1 MKRLSNLILACLFTL
16 TLSACPMES
25 SFTQLAPLPRN
36 MALKAFEPHRPSFDC
51 KHEASAVP
59 PIDREAEDW
68 LQEGMRLTSGDLWP
82 NQRNYPKAVELW
94 AKAAERKHWKAMMNL
109 AGVYIEGDGTAPF
122 VVPADPERAVKL
134 VEYAMGLGIPA
145 AFDAMGTYHQKGLGV
160 KPDISRAYAFWEL
173 AADMGSPD
181 AQTHLGDALNAT
193 YDNPREGFWGNRVV
207 GLQMLEC
214 AFAQGH
220 GKAAY
225 VLGMHFMREAA
236 KDYPRAL
243 RVLHE
248 GVKFGSE
255 QSANTLSTLFRGAE
269 LGNGGP
275 PVDPARDERYSA
287 LGDALYNNPDLRF
300 PNLDKI
306 LPLPPAQLP
315 KWNGDKD
322 MLLNAAKGVL
332 PAPIVKP
339 TPGAKLS
346 GRAHIPDGWVLPAEP
361 VPPQMEAVG
370 RPFRT
375 IPAQYEST
383 AARFTGYWLAQLLD
397 SQTERHA
404 AWDSAQV
411 PQRYALGESFESQR
425 QSLGPGAG
433 RVIWHYLGVPVKQAA
448 SAQRPE
454 VTQGIA
460 RSIRIPEPYQRC
472 QGNAACTHTG
482 IWYAE
487 VDPAH
492 PYAKTY
498 NRWSQQA
505 YVEQGAAF
513 PQPQDR
519 HLDIKPAEMRWLW
532 LGNANRIDN
541 ALGDTG
547 FAHVSLDEAQTP
559 KPGAKPGEGAAA

>member
-1 MKRLSNLILACLFTL
+1 MRRFSPLLLACLFTL
-16 TLSACPMES
+16 TLSACPMET

-36 MALKAFEPHRPSFDC
+36 MALKAFEPHRPSFEC
-51 KHEASAVP
+51 KHELDAVP
-59 PIDREAEDW
+59 PIDPEAEAW
-68 LQEGMRLTSGDLWP
+68 LQEGMRLISGDLWP
-82 NQRNYPKAVELW
+82 NQRNYPKAAELW

-160 KPDISRAYAFWEL
+160 NADISRAYAFWEL
-173 AADMGSPD
+173 AADKGSPD
-181 AQTHLGDALNAT
+181 AQTYLGEKLLGG
-193 YDNPREGFWGNRVV
+193 YDNPKGGYWANKEIGVK
-207 GLQMLEC
+207 MLEC

-225 VLGMHFMREAA
+225 ELGLYLELNQ
-236 KDYPRAL
+236 DYPRAL
-243 RVLHE
+243 RVYHE

-255 QSANTLSTLFRGAE
+255 QSANA
-269 LGNGGP
+269 LGGVFKSIDPMTNG
-275 PVDPARDERYSA
+275 VIIDRARADRYYA

-332 PAPIVKP
+332 PTPIVKP

-375 IPAQYEST
+375 IPAQYETT
-383 AARFTGYWLAQLLD
+383 AVRFTGYWLAQLLD
-397 SQTERHA
+397 PQTERHA
-404 AWDSAQV
+404 VWDSVQA
-411 PQRYALGESFESQR
+411 PQRYAKGESFEPQR
-425 QSLGPGAG
+425 QGLGPNDG
-433 RVIWHYLGVPVKQAA
+433 RVMWHYMGLPVKQAA
-448 SAQRPE
+448 VAESPK
-454 VTQGIA
+454 VTQVHLNPKIQKKQNQ
-460 RSIRIPEPYQRC
+460 PTQL
-472 QGNAACTHTG
+472 AA
-482 IWYAE
+482 
-487 VDPAH
+487 
-492 PYAKTY
+492 
-498 NRWSQQA
+498 
-505 YVEQGAAF
+505 
-513 PQPQDR
+513 
-519 HLDIKPAEMRWLW
+519 
-532 LGNANRIDN
+532 
-541 ALGDTG
+541 
-547 FAHVSLDEAQTP
+547 
-559 KPGAKPGEGAAA
+559 